1 MVGLPRPH
9 PSPSPLRRLARRLL
23 LVVLAAYGLVFL
35 SLLYLRFLPPLTTM
49 VQVQRRVES
58 WFADGRYEKRERWV
72 DLDALP
78 RYVPRAVV
86 AAEDARFYQH
96 HGFDFTELRRAR
108 EAARRAGLPPRGAST
123 LTQQLVKNLY
133 FTTHRSWVR
142 KALELA
148 ITPLA
153 ELVLGKRRI
162 LELYVNVVEW
172 GPGVYGIDAAAR
184 HHYRV
189 PARSLSRE
197 RAARLAAVLPA
208 PRRRR
213 PDRMGGY
220 ARVILGRMQQM
231 GW

>member
-1 MVGLPRPH
+1 M
-9 PSPSPLRRLARRLL
+9 RRLARRLL
-23 LVVLAAYGLVFL
+23 LVVLAAYGLVVL
-35 SLLYLRFLPPLTTM
+35 SLVYLRFFPPVTTM

-58 WFADGRYEKRERWV
+58 WFEDARYEKRMRWV
-72 DLDALP
+72 DLDDLP
-78 RYVPRAVV
+78 RHVHRAVV

-96 HGFDFTELRRAR
+96 HGFDFTELRHAR
-108 EAARRAGLPPRGAST
+108 EAAERAGLPPRGAST

-142 KALELA
+142 KGLELT

-172 GPGVYGIDAAAR
+172 GRGVYGVDAAAR
-184 HHYRV
+184 RYYGV
-189 PARSLSRE
+189 PARALSRE
-197 RAARLAAVLPA
+197 RAARLAAVLPS